1 MATCTVQ
8 SGSVD
13 AGDGPALLA
22 HGGAWDI
29 PDGACNDHRADLRAA
44 LKRGRAV
51 LQKEGS
57 ALEAV
62 VAVVAS
68 MEASGTF
75 DAGSG
80 GMLRRDGSVELDA
93 GLMDGA
99 TLDYGAV
106 VGVQRFGE
114 PIRLAHR
121 LLQRSDGQARI
132 LTREGA
138 EAFAEVE
145 GFALVANE
153 VLICERER
161 RRYEHLR
168 AEAEAFHTSH
178 AFLQAPRGT
187 VGCVARDAAG
197 RLAAATS
204 TGGTPFAPPGRVGD
218 SPLPGAGF
226 YANEHAAAGATG
238 WGEAITAMRNTG
250 RAVDAVA
257 GGAAPESALRERL
270 ERMHDRINNRNGA
283 GATGGL
289 ILLDQS
295 GRGAWAFT
303 TPRMARGGWQPGS
316 PIWTQ
321 V

>member
-1 MATCTVQ
+1 MATCSVQ
-8 SGSVD
+8 SGPLARV
-13 AGDGPALLA
+13 DGPVLLA

-29 PDGACNDHRADLRAA
+29 PDAVCADHEADLQAA
-44 LKRGRAV
+44 LTEGRAV
-51 LQKEGS
+51 LADGGS

-75 DAGSG
+75 DAGHG
-80 GMLRRDGSVELDA
+80 AMLRRDGSVELDA
-93 GLMDGA
+93 GLMDGS

-106 VGVQRFGE
+106 VGVRRFGQ
-114 PIRLAHR
+114 PVRLAHR
-121 LLQRSDGQARI
+121 IVQRSDGQARI

-138 EAFAEVE
+138 EAFAEAE
-145 GFALVANE
+145 GFPLVANE
-153 VLICERER
+153 TLICARER

-168 AEAEAFHTSH
+168 AAAAFHTSH
-178 AFLQAPRGT
+178 SFLQAPQGT
-187 VGCVARDAAG
+187 VGCVARDRAG

-226 YANEHAAAGATG
+226 YANAHAAAGATG

-257 GGAAPESALRERL
+257 AGASPEDVLRERL
-270 ERMHDRINNRNGA
+270 EQMHARITNHNGN

-289 ILLDQS
+289 ILLDEA
-295 GRGAWAFT
+295 GGGAWAFT
-303 TPRMARGGWQPGS
+303 TPRMARGGWRVGEA
-316 PIWTQ
+316 IWTAI
-321 V
+321 